1 MCLVSREHS
10 RAQGAQNTCS
20 HGALFQN
27 AAVPLRGWWCWL
39 CEIFVCEHGHRR
51 RDGADDPEDADQI
64 FEHVLQDEIMD
75 ENDDDGERTGEGKSP
90 GSPGGD
96 EMQPTQHEADQH
108 RAHQVANDVDQQVD
122 RHDGIAVEVP
132 PECGELCSAADL
144 VDIIGQGI
152 QAHERGPGDPADQG
166 ERRRDGGEPGC
177 APHAQQGHAQVA
189 QGQEEGGGDSAD
201 EVQRVAGWTGHRT
214 GDERRE
220 RRALIALPG
229 DEVERDRE
237 RREEDAGRKAHALEG
252 ESSAGFHLLRICEWE
267 FHLGGPFLVL
277 TPFSLFYNLFSE
289 CTT

>member
-27 AAVPLRGWWCWL
+27 AAVPLRGWWRWL

-108 RAHQVANDVDQQVD
+108 RAEQVADDVDEQVD
-122 RHDGIAVEVP
+122 CHDGIAVEVR
-132 PECGELCSAADL
+132 PERGELRRTTKL
-144 VDIIGQGI
+144 VDIIGQRV
-152 QAHERGPGDPADQG
+152 QTHERSPGNPADEG
-166 ERRRDGGEPGC
+166 ECRREGGEPGG
-177 APHAQQGHAQVA
+177 APHAQEQHAQVA
-189 QGQEEGGGDSAD
+189 QRQEEGGGDSSD
-201 EVQRVAGWTGHRT
+201 EVQGVAGWTSHRT
-214 GDERRE
+214 RDERRE
-220 RRALIALPG
+220 RCALISLPG
-229 DEVERDRE
+229 DEIERDRE
-237 RREEDAGRKAHALEG
+237 RREEDAGRQADALEG
-252 ESSAGFHLLRICEWE
+252 ESGGSFRRLRK
-267 FHLGGPFLVL
+267 
-277 TPFSLFYNLFSE
+277 S
-289 CTT
+289 